1 MARKFVVAAL
11 LVVCLTMVSLGSA
24 FAAQGTI
31 TEVNP
36 SGIGKGKPAG
46 VTVDTNKTPK
56 GAKGVIA
63 DVNPSGSV
71 KVVSPGRD
79 DSGPSDSTGAQD

>member
-24 FAAQGTI
+24 FAAQGTL

-36 SGIGKGKPAG
+36 SGVGGKPVG
-46 VTVDTNKTPK
+46 ITVDTNKTPK
-56 GAKGVIA
+56 GAKGVIV

-71 KVVSPGRD
+71 KVASPGRGATD
-79 DSGPSDSTGAQD
+79 NFGAQ